1 MYLIHFCRRAC
12 YPKEI
17 YYLQLSSMSKNMVAA
32 VQDFQEHQSICIFLL
47 TGNLFIQKQKLKK
60 DENTG
65 GVYLQEMPGL
75 NVPVGH

>member
-1 MYLIHFCRRAC
+1 
-12 YPKEI
+12 
-17 YYLQLSSMSKNMVAA
+17 MSKNMVAA
-32 VQDFQEHQSICIFLL
+32 VQDFQELQSISIFLL

-65 GVYLQEMPGL
+65 GAYLQETPGL